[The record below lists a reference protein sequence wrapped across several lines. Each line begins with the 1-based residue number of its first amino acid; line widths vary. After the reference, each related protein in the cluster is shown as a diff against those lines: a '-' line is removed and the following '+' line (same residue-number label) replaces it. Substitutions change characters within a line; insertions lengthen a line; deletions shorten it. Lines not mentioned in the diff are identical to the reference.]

1 MLHSEHKRAE
11 SCKLSKC
18 LTHRTEKSRML
29 ECCTVNI
36 IEQSLVNWAKC
47 LTHRTEK
54 SRMLECCTVNII
66 EKSLVHWAKCPTHR
80 SEKSSMLH
88 SEHNRAESCTMNRI
102 AQCLTQCV
110 ESSRVYLVTRTEQDI
125 VLLRVDSA
133 HFCEQSS
140 LIFMRGGE
148 LEHTCFIYRN
158 KEISWIK
165 TSTTL
170 SPKLLR
176 LSSSEAG
183 PIAQLW

>member
-1 MLHSEHKRAE
+1 MLRTEQSPSNRKEQNVRMLHSEHKRAE

-110 ESSRVYLVTRTEQDI
+110 ESSRVYLVTRTEQDL

-133 HFCEQSS
+133 HFWVHLSPSAEMS
-140 LIFMRGGE
+140 F
-148 LEHTCFIYRN
+148 EHTCFY
-158 KEISWIK
+158 
-165 TSTTL
+165 L
-170 SPKLLR
+170 
-176 LSSSEAG
+176 
-183 PIAQLW
+183 